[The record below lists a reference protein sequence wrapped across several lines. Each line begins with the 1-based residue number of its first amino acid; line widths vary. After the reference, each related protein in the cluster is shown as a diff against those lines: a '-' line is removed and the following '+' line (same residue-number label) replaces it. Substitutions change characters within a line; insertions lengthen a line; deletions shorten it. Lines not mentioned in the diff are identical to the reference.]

1 MDLNRFEY
9 VKTCINQP
17 KYVMDSP
24 KIVWCQEL
32 MNGMKKTLSIYM
44 IL

>member
-17 KYVMDSP
+17 KYVMDSS
-24 KIVWCQEL
+24 KIVGVK
-32 MNGMKKTLSIYM
+32 N
-44 IL
+44 